1 MSIEKWKILQVAG
14 RLLKYAQ
21 LAALSDKFGYGYV
34 SPPPED
40 PEQGDEPTQQR
51 VRFLQ
56 WFGFR
61 SRPVVNGGEAIVAA
75 PRGGTT
81 NAVALAA
88 DHLGYGPTDL
98 KEGESA
104 VYDKSGSVIHLFEDG
119 SLSVTAK
126 GGAVVTLDKDGNAT
140 VVPKSGA
147 QVRLGDAVLAS
158 LDNVVLFTA
167 LKNYI
172 DTHAHGPG
180 GYVAPM
186 GGGPV
191 TGSSGA
197 PVSGLGTNAQ
207 SPNVLAKKP

>member
-126 GGAVVTLDKDGNAT
+126 GGAVVTLDKDGGFTIVIGTQSNGQGGL
-140 VVPKSGA
+140 PH
-147 QVRLGDAVLAS
+147 VLAEG
-158 LDNVVLFTA
+158 LGHRV
-167 LKNYI
+167 
-172 DTHAHGPG
+172 HGRRMRPVRPVRPIRPRSRGEARRGVGGTPG
-180 GYVAPM
+180 GRLTRCGRVRRRRRRPR
-186 GGGPV
+186 GR
-191 TGSSGA
+191 
-197 PVSGLGTNAQ
+197 
-207 SPNVLAKKP
+207 

>member
-1 MSIEKWKILQVAG
+1 MSVERWRILQIAG

-61 SRPVVNGGEAIVAA
+61 SRPVVEGGEAIVGA

-88 DHLGYGPTDL
+88 DHMGYGPTDL

-104 VYDKSGSVIHLFEDG
+104 VYDKAGSVIRLFEDG
-119 SLSVTAK
+119 SLSITTKSGVT
-126 GGAVVTLDKDGNAT
+126 VNLDKDGNAT

-147 QVRLGDAVLAS
+147 QVRLGDGVPVN
-158 LDNVVLFTA
+158 LDNVVLFAA
-167 LKNYI
+167 LKGYI
-172 DTHAHGPG
+172 DTHAHLAG
-180 GYVAPM
+180 GLVAPM

-191 TGSSGA
+191 TGSTGA
-197 PVSGLGTNAQ
+197 PISGLGTNAA
-207 SPNVLAKKP
+207 SSTVLAKKP